1 MQFPDIL
8 NEFVEEKVAVAVAE
22 MTLQYES
29 LKNELVNKVF
39 LESHNSLKTSLKYS
53 LLCASKDDREFL
65 LKITPRS
72 LCEEFKKLS
81 PMAFLLVTK
90 GLLGFHNVDEIFD
103 HPHVLNNV
111 AFLFSTASKL
121 IDRKATS
128 YGYLVTN
135 ALRDGGLRE
144 DTIKIL
150 PMCIHPRTSQ
160 IYDKNI
166 LSKNWKKPLEEALEQ
181 EKQHFK

>member
-1 MQFPDIL
+1 M
-8 NEFVEEKVAVAVAE
+8 
-22 MTLQYES
+22 
-29 LKNELVNKVF
+29 
-39 LESHNSLKTSLKYS
+39 
-53 LLCASKDDREFL
+53 
-65 LKITPRS
+65 
-72 LCEEFKKLS
+72 CEEFKQLS
-81 PMAFLLVTK
+81 PLAFLLVTK

-103 HPHVLNNV
+103 HQHVLNNV
-111 AFLFSTASKL
+111 AFLYSTASKA
-121 IDRKATS
+121 INRKATS

-144 DTIKIL
+144 DTIKTL

-181 EKQHFK
+181 EKEHFKKLNDANKRKSKLLEKGIYY